1 MHGDCTDAKLNITK
15 AQGFTGLKNMN
26 HILCTTSS
34 FGTSAP
40 GVLEKLVNNN
50 FKPVL
55 NPFKRKL
62 SADELKSLVIEYQ
75 PMGLLAGTEPVTHD
89 VLESGKNCLKVVSR
103 VGVGWDNVDKPAAA
117 RLGIQVF
124 RTEGVL
130 NDAVAELCLGLV
142 LSALRKV
149 TLHDRQLRSGI
160 WQKHMG
166 GLLKGKIFGI
176 LGFGSIGRRVG
187 ELCHAFGAHIL
198 YHDPVSKE
206 VAWAEPVEKQ
216 VLISASHIISIHA
229 DGASALMGQTEL
241 DCCRQGVILINT
253 ARGGMI
259 EEDALARALLSGR
272 VGCACLDVFD
282 QEPYAGSLAESDRV
296 ILTPHIGSYA
306 VEARVAME
314 EMAVDNLLK
323 GLCVMDSNF

>member
-1 MHGDCTDAKLNITK
+1 M
-15 AQGFTGLKNMN
+15 
-26 HILCTTSS
+26 
-34 FGTSAP
+34 
-40 GVLEKLVNNN
+40 
-50 FKPVL
+50 

-62 SADELKSLVIEYQ
+62 SGEELKSLVIEYQ
-75 PMGLLAGTEPVTHD
+75 PVGLLAGTEPVTQE

-103 VGVGWDNVDKPAAA
+103 VGVGWDNVDKNAAA

-124 RTEGVL
+124 RTQGVL
-130 NDAVAELCLGLV
+130 NDAVAELCLGLM
-142 LSALRKV
+142 LSALRKL

-166 GLLKGKIFGI
+166 GLLKGKTIGI
-176 LGFGSIGRRVG
+176 LGFGSIGQRVG
-187 ELCHAFGAHIL
+187 SLCHAFGAHIVF
-198 YHDPVSKE
+198 HDPVSKD
-206 VAWAEPVEKQ
+206 VSWARSVEKQ
-216 VLISASHIISIHA
+216 DLIATAHIISIHA
-229 DGASALMGQTEL
+229 DGSVALIGQEEL
-241 DCCRQGVILINT
+241 ARCRQGVILINT

-259 EEDALARALLSGR
+259 EEAALAKAILAGR

-282 QEPYAGSLAESDRV
+282 QEPYSGSLAESDRV